1 MKYPPENKCKICG
14 SIFCCVKCRSQHE
27 LSKHSKELENL
38 QRITNKCSICMKQP
52 LVFRPAAIT
61 QDFLTHIMQKHLP
74 LYCQKCRKMYTSEK
88 DLRENWKC
96 SNSNSLCA
104 VEPEASAANIEV
116 IPVCSSPHNQLES
129 ALDQPIAASTQTS
142 PSLSRLD
149 RNKNDMIE
157 TPIVSPHEMQIKQKF
172 ILASGS
178 ITDSASSIKN
188 FYSFSTSTQ
197 IPPQLISAHA
207 KLVRTTSTPMQH
219 ISTVTKE
226 QHFDSSAQVSS
237 IHGSSSESDV
247 SPPSENFNMAS
258 SPGNVKPNEPLQ
270 ITRGR
275 RKMPVSATPLRQVM
289 SKSIQRAIAEHG
301 VLNLQNKGLQPKKIF
316 DSASSS
322 CSISSPLDLRTSPA
336 LRRSQSEIVDRS
348 STYEEFQTSKTSSR
362 KQIVSTSKRIIIED
376 YVISSNSIYEK
387 LETVFETC
395 KNVESSADPLPK
407 PEKEIEKSPSKVEN
421 LQPDTPKKSG
431 VVLKKTISFDTPKYS
446 DSKQDGG
453 EEDEVFYTPKSL
465 LPQTS
470 FPSSYL
476 NSPPA
481 GKSSPPGALK
491 KTFSYPL
498 YNASTVNKN
507 SEENENDQ
515 ENTKPAQRGRVWS
528 FVTSVMRLASF
539 GGRPSQEPE
548 TTHNKPEESMSMIKR
563 CASFA
568 GVISRKKSN
577 EDDTTSQQMKR
588 KRTNTFDKF
597 SYTEPNS
604 THGGPSKRVKRIE
617 GRKPIERMRKA
628 SKDV

>member
-1 MKYPPENKCKICG
+1 M
-14 SIFCCVKCRSQHE
+14 
-27 LSKHSKELENL
+27 
-38 QRITNKCSICMKQP
+38 
-52 LVFRPAAIT
+52 
-61 QDFLTHIMQKHLP
+61 
-74 LYCQKCRKMYTSEK
+74 
-88 DLRENWKC
+88 
-96 SNSNSLCA
+96 
-104 VEPEASAANIEV
+104 
-116 IPVCSSPHNQLES
+116 
-129 ALDQPIAASTQTS
+129 
-142 PSLSRLD
+142 
-149 RNKNDMIE
+149 
-157 TPIVSPHEMQIKQKF
+157 
-172 ILASGS
+172 
-178 ITDSASSIKN
+178 
-188 FYSFSTSTQ
+188 
-197 IPPQLISAHA
+197 
-207 KLVRTTSTPMQH
+207 
-219 ISTVTKE
+219 
-226 QHFDSSAQVSS
+226 
-237 IHGSSSESDV
+237 
-247 SPPSENFNMAS
+247 
-258 SPGNVKPNEPLQ
+258 
-270 ITRGR
+270 
-275 RKMPVSATPLRQVM
+275 
-289 SKSIQRAIAEHG
+289 
-301 VLNLQNKGLQPKKIF
+301 
-316 DSASSS
+316 
-322 CSISSPLDLRTSPA
+322 DLRTSPA

-568 GVISRKKSN
+568 GWLSYVIGNHLMRMFMISGVISRKKSN

-597 SYTEPNS
+597 SYPEPNS